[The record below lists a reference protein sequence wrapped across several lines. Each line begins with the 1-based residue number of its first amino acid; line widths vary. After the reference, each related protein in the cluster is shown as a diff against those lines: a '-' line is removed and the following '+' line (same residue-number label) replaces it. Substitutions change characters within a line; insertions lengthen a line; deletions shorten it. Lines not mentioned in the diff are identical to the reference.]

1 MSLLHV
7 TVQSHERAL
16 ERCDGKLT
24 RVLEPGR
31 HRRQRRARYEHVDVR
46 ERLSTVS
53 PQEVPTSDGVSVKVS
68 AAIRWSIV
76 DAASYVATIDAES
89 FVYLATQ
96 VALRD
101 ALSGLEL
108 ADVTRE
114 GRHTVT
120 DALTEAAQQAGLGVG
135 IAVAEV
141 VVKDVILPPEIRAAY
156 AELVTARQRS
166 QVQLETARSESA
178 ALRSMANAAKL
189 MDDHPALARLRLVQA
204 APYGTQVVLQVRDG
218 APTPES

>member
-16 ERCDGKLT
+16 ERTDGTLT

-31 HRRQRRARYEHVDVR
+31 YRRQRRASYEHVDVR
-46 ERLSTVS
+46 ERLSTVA
-53 PQEVPTSDGVSVKVS
+53 PQEVPTADGVSVKVS

-76 DAASYVATIDAES
+76 DAAAYVGTIEAES
-89 FVYLATQ
+89 LVYLAAQ

-114 GRHTVT
+114 GRRTVT
-120 DALTEAAQQAGLGVG
+120 EALTAAAQQAGLGVG

-141 VVKDVILPPEIRAAY
+141 VVKDVVLPPEIRAAY
-156 AELVTARQRS
+156 AEIVTARQRS
-166 QVQLETARSESA
+166 QVQLETARSEAA
-178 ALRSMANAAKL
+178 ALRSMANTAKL
-189 MDDHPALARLRLVQA
+189 MDDHPALARLRLIQS
-204 APYGTQVVLQVRDG
+204 APYGTQVVLQVRD
-218 APTPES
+218 ADVTPDA